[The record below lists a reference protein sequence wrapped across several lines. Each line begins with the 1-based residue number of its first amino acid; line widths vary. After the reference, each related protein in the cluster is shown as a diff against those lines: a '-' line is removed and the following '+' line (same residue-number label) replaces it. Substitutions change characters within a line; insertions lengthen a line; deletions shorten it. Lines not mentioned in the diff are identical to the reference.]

1 MTASDW
7 SPTEAR
13 ERADGI
19 VALHGRGGD
28 PSEETPWCDECV
40 DNNGNAMDF
49 PCPTLIEARDVI
61 EALKEVTRVNDY
73 IDGLTVDHASMT
85 KRIAELESALRDALA
100 CHDCREYREMMAAKL
115 RKAEEET
122 ERAKRAEASAR
133 LRDLEECAR
142 ANREE
147 AENERLRAGAGV
159 QRERA
164 EAAEALLRERG

>member
-19 VALHGRGGD
+19 VALHRRGGD
-28 PSEETPWCDECV
+28 PSGENPWCDECV

-73 IDGLTVDHASMT
+73 LDGLTADHASMT
-85 KRIAELESALRDALA
+85 KRIAELESVDCDTRWLELIEERD
-100 CHDCREYREMMAAKL
+100 
-115 RKAEEET
+115 
-122 ERAKRAEASAR
+122 RAEGLLAETNR
-133 LRDLEECAR
+133 LYSNYSLLGDWIGRVR
-142 ANREE
+142 
-147 AENERLRAGAGV
+147 
-159 QRERA
+159 
-164 EAAEALLRERG
+164 ALLGERGRL